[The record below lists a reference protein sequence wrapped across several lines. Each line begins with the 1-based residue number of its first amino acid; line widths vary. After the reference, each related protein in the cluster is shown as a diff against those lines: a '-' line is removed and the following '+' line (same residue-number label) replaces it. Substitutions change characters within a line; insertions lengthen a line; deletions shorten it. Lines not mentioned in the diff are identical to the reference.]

1 MFATLNDKA
10 EGYLYVYESPYRL
23 NIHPGERLRV
33 VAVAIE
39 GPEARTVIRTS
50 DDRMFHIEGGEDDH
64 LILEP
69 Q

>member
-1 MFATLNDKA
+1 MYATLDDA
-10 EGYLYVYESPYRL
+10 AMGYLYVYESPYKL
-23 NIHPGERLRV
+23 NILEGERLRV
-33 VAVAIE
+33 VAQAIE